1 MEEKRSELKIV
12 WAAIAIIACQVL
24 GIDVTALSHFL
35 GADGADILGTI
46 KQAHSGDGGAY
57 AAALAGVYALGRSY
71 LKGKVK

>member
-12 WAAIAIIACQVL
+12 SVALAIIACQVL
-24 GIDVTALSHFL
+24 GIDVTALSAL
-35 GADGADILGTI
+35 IGVEGADILDTI

-71 LKGKVK
+71 LKGKLK